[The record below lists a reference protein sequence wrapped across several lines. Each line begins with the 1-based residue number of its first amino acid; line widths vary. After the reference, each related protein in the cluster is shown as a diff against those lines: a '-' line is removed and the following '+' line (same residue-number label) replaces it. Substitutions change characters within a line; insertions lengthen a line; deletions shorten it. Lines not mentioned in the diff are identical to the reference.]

1 MAYLR
6 LIANPKDTVSYK
18 RIEKLGKGRLSKFIE
33 FSQDFKEKKV
43 ETIPTLEILDKV
55 LSKTAYLSLY
65 DERDEEDRARL
76 ENIKELRSVAIE
88 FPDLIEFLE
97 NVALVEQEYMPDHPK
112 NGEKKDAVN
121 LMTLHGAK
129 GLEFP
134 IVFMIGMEE
143 GLFPHS
149 RSLMDKNELEE
160 ERRLCYV
167 GMTRAKER
175 LFLTYSR
182 KRLFFGQRTSNIVS
196 RFVLEL
202 PEKVLSNNL
211 NIINNDPS
219 EFL

>member
-1 MAYLR
+1 
-6 LIANPKDTVSYK
+6 
-18 RIEKLGKGRLSKFIE
+18 
-33 FSQDFKEKKV
+33 
-43 ETIPTLEILDKV
+43 
-55 LSKTAYLSLY
+55 
-65 DERDEEDRARL
+65 
-76 ENIKELRSVAIE
+76 
-88 FPDLIEFLE
+88 
-97 NVALVEQEYMPDHPK
+97 
-112 NGEKKDAVN
+112 
-121 LMTLHGAK
+121 
-129 GLEFP
+129 
-134 IVFMIGMEE
+134 MEE